1 MSLRLCGAIRI
12 ASKFNQNITIMSKKV
27 TCVNILDTSDFY
39 YYCKRHG
46 WTNGQSREDFDEL
59 TFFEG
64 DPDMIKYKGQLGF
77 FFFDENNRHCYYWLD
92 VFGDEIDEVEHILEL
107 FCIGLGYADCDS
119 VWNDCSPHEIQNWAA
134 WNKMQNGIAYRG
146 GSGYVYGIS
155 DTSKFIKTKDVA

>member
-1 MSLRLCGAIRI
+1 
-12 ASKFNQNITIMSKKV
+12 MSKKV
-27 TCVNILDTSDFY
+27 ICVNILDTSDFY

-46 WTNGQSREDFDEL
+46 LTDGKSREDFDEL

-77 FFFDENNRHCYYWLD
+77 FFFDENNRHCYYYLE
-92 VFGDEIDEVEHILEL
+92 VFGEERDEVEDILSS
-107 FCIGLGYADCDS
+107 FCSSLGEYYEPYKEDEWSDCCPDS
-119 VWNDCSPHEIQNWAA
+119 IQNWKA
-134 WNKMQNGIAYRG
+134 WDKMQNGIAYRG